1 MSHFTLHLHSH
12 CTNQHF
18 TLHLQR
24 SRHEKEVRNKYEQEY
39 LNKVNTMDINID
51 QDITDTLEES
61 ELMFSERM
69 KKDLEQRRQM
79 GGKNKDCS

>member
-1 MSHFTLHLHSH
+1 
-12 CTNQHF
+12 
-18 TLHLQR
+18 
-24 SRHEKEVRNKYEQEY
+24 
-39 LNKVNTMDINID
+39 MDINID

-79 GGKNKDCS
+79 GGKNKDWSQLTIHSTIL